1 MGVFRLAQ
9 VLSDNYPERL
19 KRLVMYPFPWYG
31 RAIWSC
37 VKMFVDKR
45 SQEKVLLLA
54 SGDKG
59 VPLEVQEF
67 IEVGEMPVCC
77 GGTNDTPVIDLV
89 ATFEE

>member
-1 MGVFRLAQ
+1 MTQ

-54 SGDKG
+54 GGDKG
-59 VPLEVQEF
+59 VPAEVLEFLDVDQ
-67 IEVGEMPVCC
+67 MPECC
-77 GGTNDTPVIDLV
+77 GGTNKEPIIDLIT
-89 ATFEE
+89 TFSD